1 MSRAQSSLVI
11 QLRTGK
17 IGFRAFLHK
26 MRVPDVDDPLCK
38 NCEEGEEMTV
48 EHVLMRCQRWSEL
61 RKECFEKAF
70 KPNKT
75 PSLEGL
81 LGIRKGYLATARIV

>member
-17 IGFRAFLHK
+17 IGFRAFLYK
-26 MRVPDVDDPLCK
+26 MRVLDVDDPLYK

-48 EHVLMRCQRWSEL
+48 EHVLMRC
-61 RKECFEKAF
+61 
-70 KPNKT
+70 
-75 PSLEGL
+75 
-81 LGIRKGYLATARIV
+81 